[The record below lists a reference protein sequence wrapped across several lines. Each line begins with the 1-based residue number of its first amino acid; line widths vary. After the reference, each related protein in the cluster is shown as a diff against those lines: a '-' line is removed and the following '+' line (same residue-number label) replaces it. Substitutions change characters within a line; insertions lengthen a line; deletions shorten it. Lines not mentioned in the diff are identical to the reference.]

1 MTPQLL
7 NTVDWRK
14 YLIEDDD
21 NPRIKR
27 FLESRGNQVFTE
39 LTRAV
44 NFANK
49 NGRKKIVLIVHPHAG
64 NAILIK
70 EHEYMEVYNIAT
82 KFFEKNENYEACSL
96 ISKYKTNFVKR
107 QKQRQHTTEILK
119 P

>member
-1 MTPQLL
+1 MGEAIMTPQLL

-14 YLIEDDD
+14 YLIEDSD

-49 NGRKKIVLIVHPHAG
+49 NGRKKIVLIVHPNAG
-64 NAILIK
+64 NAILTHLYSPGALAQVINV
-70 EHEYMEVYNIAT
+70 EL
-82 KFFEKNENYEACSL
+82 EKNN
-96 ISKYKTNFVKR
+96 KFD
-107 QKQRQHTTEILK
+107 
-119 P
+119 